1 MRLTDLPL
9 VEERSVPM
17 SKRNMMWLAAI
28 VAVGVLGWLVLGVVW
43 GLVAAAVML
52 VVSEVV
58 ERRVRAQRRRA
69 T

>member
-1 MRLTDLPL
+1 L

-17 SKRNMMWLAAI
+17 STRNMIWLAVI

-43 GLVAAAVML
+43 GLVAAAVAL

-58 ERRVRAQRRRA
+58 ERRARARRRRA